1 MTRSIPIKSHYPNI
15 TSGCSAIF
23 EYSVWCAITFMV
35 LVGIACLVWGPVG
48 LAALAGALAGLSL
61 PLLLGESAQYR
72 DDGLNALRW
81 KWDGSPNDDGNPAGR
96 DIFEEWSYRPSCG
109 IDE

>member
-1 MTRSIPIKSHYPNI
+1 M
-15 TSGCSAIF
+15 
-23 EYSVWCAITFMV
+23 
-35 LVGIACLVWGPVG
+35 VGIAYLVWGPMA
-48 LAALAGALAGLSL
+48 LAALAGALAGLIL

-72 DDGLNALRW
+72 GDGLHALQW

-96 DIFEEWSYRPSCG
+96 DIFEEWFHPPSCG

>member
-1 MTRSIPIKSHYPNI
+1 M
-15 TSGCSAIF
+15 AIF
-23 EYSVWCAITFMV
+23 KYSFLCAITSTV
-35 LVGIACLVWGPVG
+35 LVGIAYLVWGPIG

-61 PLLLGESAQYR
+61 PLLLGDSAQCR
-72 DDGLNALRW
+72 DDGLHALRW

-96 DIFEEWSYRPSCG
+96 GIFEEWSHPPSCG